1 MKEQYIRQV
10 KRQLHIPGNKKKD
23 VVRDLHEIFSS
34 AMEHGETEQQV
45 IARLGSPREFADST
59 AEQLGLDNAASQKHH
74 ALLSAVAALIAAAAC
89 FACCAVAKS
98 GQAPHGAIGQA
109 DAMTHIQIEGAFP
122 FNILQLILLIGI
134 AALAFSAA
142 QLSRSMRMNRRAS

>member
-10 KRQLHIPGNKKKD
+10 KKQLHIPAKKKNEIM
-23 VVRDLHEIFSS
+23 RDLHEIFSS

-59 AEQLGLDNAASQKHH
+59 AEQLGLNNAASQKRH
-74 ALLSAVAALIAAAAC
+74 ALISAVAALIAAAAC
-89 FACCAVAKS
+89 FACYAVGKS
-98 GQAPHGAIGQA
+98 GQAPHDAIGQA
-109 DAMTHIQIEGAFP
+109 DAMTHIQVEGVFHFDLLP
-122 FNILQLILLIGI
+122 LMLLIGI

-142 QLSRSMRMNRRAS
+142 QLSRSMRMNRRGS